1 MNLVIRGV
9 VIYFFILIIFRF
21 SGKKTLSEA
30 TTFDFV
36 LLLIISEVTQAAMI
50 GNDYSITASIVL
62 ITTLVSIDFLVNQI
76 KLRSKKIGKVVE
88 GLPLI
93 VVENGKPLKERMRLA
108 KVEEEDVLQSARKS
122 FGITN
127 LHDIDYA
134 VLETDGTIS
143 IIPSR
148 NPFAAV
154 EPRK

>member
-1 MNLVIRGV
+1 MNLVIRGL

-76 KLRSKKIGKVVE
+76 KLRSKKISKVVE

-93 VVENGKPLKERMRLA
+93 VVEKGKPLKERMRLA

-154 EPRK
+154 EPLE

>member
-76 KLRSKKIGKVVE
+76 KLRSKKISKVVE

-93 VVENGKPLKERMRLA
+93 VVEKGKPLKERMRLA

-154 EPRK
+154 EPLE